1 MKKFLLLS
9 VIFASIAIPVRA
21 AKAKNPQVGLKKTLI
36 QAAVFNL
43 IYLFA
48 LMYIWHRLS

>member
-1 MKKFLLLS
+1 MQKFMLLS

-21 AKAKNPQVGLKKTLI
+21 AKAKNPAAGLKKALVQSMI
-36 QAAVFNL
+36 FNA

-48 LMYIWHRLS
+48 LYFIWGRL

>member
-1 MKKFLLLS
+1 MQKLLLLS

-21 AKAKNPQVGLKKTLI
+21 AKAKNPAAGLKKALV
-36 QAAVFNL
+36 QAAVFNA

-48 LMYIWHRLS
+48 LYFIWHRL